1 MREKWKLIPLI
12 VPLIIASILMQRAI
26 HHQNFFIGFMAL
38 IFAWQSGWGIK
49 IELEIKLLEEHN
61 EKTNL

>member
-1 MREKWKLIPLI
+1 MRKKWKLILLTLPLI
-12 VPLIIASILMQRAI
+12 AASILMQLAI
-26 HHQNFFIGFMAL
+26 YHQNLFIGFMAL

-49 IELEIKLLEEHN
+49 IELGIKLLEEHN